1 MKLLIS
7 ILLIIQIFQLVIV
20 LQTTESNE
28 KETNDLVFV
37 KNVQDGGQ
45 EGQVDIVNEEF
56 KSKLFSYSD

>member
-37 KNVQDGGQ
+37 KNVQDGE

-56 KSKLFSYSD
+56 KSKLFSYSY